1 MHVTRV
7 VTKATSRKMEA
18 EIIKCTRMAVQ
29 NYFYDP
35 AVCAQAV
42 DKLTRLKAAQRLITS
57 FETRLRLELFDDV
70 D

>member
-1 MHVTRV
+1 
-7 VTKATSRKMEA
+7 MEA
-18 EIIKCTRMAVQ
+18 EILKCTRMAVQ